1 MFFQSW
7 SDFINMGG
15 YGFMCGFPTALVSS
29 GTIILAIQSVKGA

>member
-15 YGFMCGFPTALVSS
+15 YGFMCGFPTALAC
-29 GTIILAIQSVKGA
+29 GNDHFGDTKRQGA